1 MSTTPNSPLIK
12 NLIDYGLSDKE
23 AKIYLA
29 LLELEI
35 APVQEVA
42 KVAGINRSSAYV
54 VLESLK
60 KQGLVSVSEDK
71 KVQQYI
77 AASPETLLSVVSD
90 QARKQEEIKEKIS
103 EIVPELKALYK
114 GTKQKPKIQVFEGK
128 NGVIAAFED
137 TFDNK
142 EKTMRVVSSAVNLM
156 KIIPDYIGI
165 YAQKRIEKGIK
176 MKGIH
181 PKNKTC
187 LDVLNLMPST
197 DDSVV
202 IPESDYAFNA
212 ELAIYDDKIGYTSA
226 EDGGF
231 SIIIQ
236 NKGIADVM
244 KSLYDL
250 AFKQAKSLDS
260 QTSKKK
266 K

>member
-1 MSTTPNSPLIK
+1 MSNTPNSPLIK

-60 KQGLVSVSEDK
+60 KQGLVSISEDK

-90 QARKQEEIKEKIS
+90 QTRKQEEIKEKIS

-128 NGVIAAFED
+128 QGLISAFED
-137 TFDNK
+137 TLDNR
-142 EKTMRVVSSAVNLM
+142 EKYIRIISSQENIM
-156 KIIPDYIGI
+156 KMVPDYIGI
-165 YAQKRIEKGIK
+165 YGKKRVERGIV

-181 PKNKTC
+181 PYTKMAEKFLEMMPKT
-187 LDVLNLMPST
+187 DKSVFVPEGKYIST
-197 DDSVV
+197 AD
-202 IPESDYAFNA
+202 I
-212 ELAIYDDKIGYTSA
+212 AIYDNKIGYMSP
-226 EDGGF
+226 EKDGLA
-231 SIIIQ
+231 IIIES
-236 NKGIADVM
+236 KEIAEVM
-244 KSLYDL
+244 KAIFDL
-250 AFKQAKSLDS
+250 AWEEAERLDK
-260 QTSKKK
+260 TIKKV
-266 K
+266 